1 MGGRQLMS
9 CTQPTRQHGPAILVV
24 DDELE
29 VRVVVAEF
37 LQDLGYSVLRADTGV
52 QALALLREQPAIDL
66 LLTDVRMPLMSGI
79 ELANRAAERYPLLKI
94 ILMSGYSGT
103 SQMNR
108 RFLRKPFRMKELEAA
123 VRAELAAPC

>member
-1 MGGRQLMS
+1 
-9 CTQPTRQHGPAILVV
+9 
-24 DDELE
+24 
-29 VRVVVAEF
+29 
-37 LQDLGYSVLRADTGV
+37 
-52 QALALLREQPAIDL
+52 L
-66 LLTDVRMPLMSGI
+66 LLTDIRMPLMSGI